1 MPTFKITGPDGKSYR
16 VTGETAEGAFQA
28 LQQHLG
34 SSSAPQSESQQS
46 IDARS
51 ELSGLTQAAANRG
64 DGFVRNVD
72 SFMRGAADTL
82 SLGMAD
88 ELAAAGG
95 ALTGIGGE
103 FGDFSRNL
111 RRERIAQDQRDK
123 QDKVA
128 SLAGRITG
136 GVTGGVGLAKS
147 GLSMTAN
154 AVNRGASL
162 GRVAA
167 TSAGEGALLGGAHGV
182 GSGEG
187 VEGRVKGAGVGSVV
201 GAGLG
206 AAAPFAVAGVSK
218 AAGMAAAPITAR
230 LFPERYAERAIG
242 EGVRRSGMT
251 VDDIAEALTRS
262 QADDQGMFNVA
273 DAMGNS
279 GQRMLSTVARTPNN
293 ERQAVIDA
301 LQVRQAG
308 QGDRLSNF
316 LAEGFGAPDTA
327 AHRAASLTSQRSA
340 TANANYGAAREA
352 AGTVDPTRAIQAADD
367 FLSPGASRVM
377 APGNNIADDSVE
389 AAVRRARSYLTD
401 GDSVLSDF
409 NAAHR
414 AKQELDAMI
423 EAAGPT
429 VQRQLIPIRNA
440 LDDAL
445 ADASAPYA
453 GARDTFRQQSRAIE
467 AVDTGRNAA
476 SGRMRSGDTVPQFN
490 GMTPDEQSAF
500 RAGYVDPLIARVESS
515 SMSPT
520 TNKAR
525 GLITP
530 KTGEEF
536 PAFALPER
544 ADQLGDRIARE
555 QRMFDTANAALGGS
569 KTADNL
575 ADAAEMSKFDP
586 GVMSKLFRGDL
597 VGAIMD
603 GGRRLV
609 GEAQGMPPR
618 VIEQVAR
625 VMMETNPEAA
635 RQLLSGGLGRLSRA
649 DQVRAQIIASM
660 ISSGAAGAGRVSGG
674 SKSVPRV
681 LGQSKRA
688 PLEITVT
695 PKR

>member
-16 VTGETAEGAFQA
+16 VSGENAEGAFQA

-34 SSSAPQSESQQS
+34 AAPAPQAESQQS
-46 IDARS
+46 VSARS

-64 DGFVRNVD
+64 DGFGRNVD

-82 SLGMAD
+82 SFGLAD
-88 ELAAAGG
+88 ELGALGG
-95 ALTGIGGE
+95 ALTGVGGE
-103 FGDFSRNL
+103 FRDYSGNL
-111 RRERIAQDQRDK
+111 RRERIVQDQRDQ

-136 GVTGGVGLAKS
+136 GVTGGVGLARN

-154 AVNRGASL
+154 AVNRGAGL

-167 TSAGEGALLGGAHGV
+167 TSAVEGGVLGGAHGF

-187 VEGRVKGAGVGSVV
+187 VEGRVKSGAIGGTT
-201 GAGLG
+201 G
-206 AAAPFAVAGVSK
+206 AALGLAAPLAVAGVSQVG
-218 AAGMAAAPITAR
+218 GMAAAPVAAR

-251 VDDIAEALTRS
+251 VDDIAQALTRS
-262 QADDQGMFNVA
+262 QADDQSMFTVA

-279 GQRMLSTVARTPNN
+279 GQRMLSTAARTPHN
-293 ERQAVIDA
+293 ERQAVIEG
-301 LQVRQAG
+301 LQARQAG

-327 AHRAASLTSQRSA
+327 AQRAASLAARRSA
-340 TANANYGAAREA
+340 DATTNYGAAREG
-352 AGTVDPTRAIQAADD
+352 AGAVNLNNAIGEIDQLLGRDPILGDTA
-367 FLSPGASRVM
+367 LS
-377 APGNNIADDSVE
+377 
-389 AAVRRARSYLTD
+389 
-401 GDSVLSDF
+401 
-409 NAAHR
+409 
-414 AKQELDAMI
+414 
-423 EAAGPT
+423 AGPLGPRLMALRDQL
-429 VQRQLIPIRNA
+429 QRDGEQLIDFDRVLNIKSDLFQQMQRNPQVATDMRGVYGTLDEA
-440 LDDAL
+440 LEN
-445 ADASAPYA
+445 ASSGYRAA
-453 GARDTFRQQSRAIE
+453 NDTFRQQSRTID

-476 SGRMRSGDTVPQFN
+476 SGRMRSGDTIPQFQ

-500 RAGYVDPLIARVESS
+500 RAGYVDPLIARVESA

-544 ADQLGDRIARE
+544 ADQLGNRVARE

-586 GVMSKLFRGDL
+586 GVMSKLVRGDL

-603 GGRRLV
+603 GGRRLM

-618 VIEQVAR
+618 VVEQVAR
-625 VMMETNPEAA
+625 VLMETNPEAA
-635 RQLLSGGLGRLSRA
+635 RQLLNGGIGRLSRS
-649 DQVRAQIIASM
+649 DQVRARIIASM
-660 ISSGAAGAGRVSGG
+660 ISSEAAGTGRINGG
-674 SKSVPRV
+674 SKSAPRV
-681 LGQSKRA
+681 LGQSKRP
-688 PLEITVT
+688 PLEITIT

>member
-16 VTGETAEGAFQA
+16 VTGENAEGAFQA

-34 SSSAPQSESQQS
+34 SSPAPQPESQQS
-46 IDARS
+46 VDARG
-51 ELSGLTQAAANRG
+51 ELSALTQAAANRG
-64 DGFVRNVD
+64 DGFGRNVD

-103 FGDFSRNL
+103 FGDYSRNL

-123 QDKVA
+123 QDQVA

-136 GVTGGVGLAKS
+136 GVAGGVGLAKN

-154 AVNRGASL
+154 AINRGSSL

-167 TSAGEGALLGGAHGV
+167 TSAGEGAILGGAHGA

-187 VEGRVKGAGVGSVV
+187 VEGRLKGAGVG
-201 GAGLG
+201 GAAGLLLGG
-206 AAAPFAVAGVSK
+206 AAPLAVAGVSK
-218 AAGMAAAPITAR
+218 VGGMAAAPVTAR

-251 VDDIAEALTRS
+251 VDDIAQALTRS
-262 QADDQGMFNVA
+262 QADEQGMFTVA

-293 ERQAVIDA
+293 ERQAVIEA
-301 LQVRQAG
+301 LQTRQAG

-316 LAEGFGAPDTA
+316 LSEGFGAPDTA
-327 AHRAASLTSQRSA
+327 AQRAASLTAQRTASA
-340 TANANYGAAREA
+340 NTNYGAAREG
-352 AGTVDPTRAIQAADD
+352 AGAVNLNNAIDEIDSLLGRDPILGDTA
-367 FLSPGASRVM
+367 LS
-377 APGNNIADDSVE
+377 
-389 AAVRRARSYLTD
+389 
-401 GDSVLSDF
+401 
-409 NAAHR
+409 
-414 AKQELDAMI
+414 
-423 EAAGPT
+423 AGPLGPRLMALRDQL
-429 VQRQLIPIRNA
+429 QRDGEQLIDFDRVLNIKSDLFQQMQRNPQVANDMRGVYGA
-440 LDDAL
+440 LDEAL
-445 ADASAPYA
+445 ENASSGYRAA
-453 GARDTFRQQSRAIE
+453 NDTFRQQSRTID

-476 SGRMRSGDTVPQFN
+476 SGRMRSGDTIPHFQ

-500 RAGYVDPLIARVESS
+500 RAGYVDPLIARVESA

-544 ADQLGDRIARE
+544 ASQLGNRIARE
-555 QRMFDTANAALGGS
+555 QQMFDTANAALGGS

-575 ADAAEMSKFDP
+575 ADAAEMAKFDP

-597 VGAIMD
+597 VGALMD
-603 GGRRLV
+603 GGRRVV

-635 RQLLSGGLGRLSRA
+635 RQLLSGGIGRLSRS

-660 ISSGAAGAGRVSGG
+660 ISSGAAGAGRIAS
-674 SKSVPRV
+674 P
-681 LGQSKRA
+681 
-688 PLEITVT
+688 
-695 PKR
+695 

>member
-16 VTGETAEGAFQA
+16 VSGENAEGAFQA

-34 SSSAPQSESQQS
+34 AAPAPQAESQQS
-46 IDARS
+46 VDARS
-51 ELSGLTQAAANRG
+51 ELSGLTQAAASRG
-64 DGFVRNVD
+64 DGFGRNVD

-82 SLGMAD
+82 SFGLAD
-88 ELAAAGG
+88 ELGALGG
-95 ALTGIGGE
+95 ALTGVGGE
-103 FGDFSRNL
+103 FRDYSGNL
-111 RRERIAQDQRDK
+111 RRERIAQDQRDQ

-136 GVTGGVGLAKS
+136 GVTGGVGLAKN

-154 AVNRGASL
+154 AVNRGAGL

-167 TSAGEGALLGGAHGV
+167 TAAGEGAILGGAQGF

-187 VEGRVKGAGVGSVV
+187 VGDRAGQAGVGILAG
-201 GAGLG
+201 GALG
-206 AAAPFAVAGVSK
+206 AAAPLAVAGVSQVG
-218 AAGMAAAPITAR
+218 GMAAAPVAAR

-251 VDDIAEALTRS
+251 VDDIAQALTRS
-262 QADDQGMFNVA
+262 QADDQGMFTVA

-279 GQRMLSTVARTPNN
+279 GQRVLSTAARTPHN
-293 ERQAVIDA
+293 ERQAVIEG
-301 LQVRQAG
+301 LQARQAG

-327 AHRAASLTSQRSA
+327 AQRAASLTAQRSA
-340 TANANYGAAREA
+340 SANTNYGAAREA

-367 FLSPGASRVM
+367 FLSPGASRLM
-377 APGNNIADDSVE
+377 SPGNNIADDSVE

-453 GARDTFRQQSRAIE
+453 GARDTFRQQSRAID
-467 AVDTGRNAA
+467 AVDTGRAAA
-476 SGRMRSGDTVPQFN
+476 SGRMRSGDTVPQFQ

-500 RAGYVDPLIARVESS
+500 RAGYVDPLIARVESA

-525 GLITP
+525 GLVTP

-544 ADQLGDRIARE
+544 ADQLSNRIARE
-555 QRMFDTANAALGGS
+555 QRMFETANAALGGS

-586 GVMSKLFRGDL
+586 GVISKLFRGDP

-603 GGRRLV
+603 GGRRLM

-618 VIEQVAR
+618 VVEQVAR
-625 VMMETNPEAA
+625 VLMETNPEAA
-635 RQLLSGGLGRLSRA
+635 RQLLNGGIGRLSRS
-649 DQVRAQIIASM
+649 DQVRARLIASM
-660 ISSGAAGAGRVSGG
+660 IGSGSAGAGR
-674 SKSVPRV
+674 
-681 LGQSKRA
+681 LGA
-688 PLEITVT
+688 P
-695 PKR
+695 